1 MRKSNMIADKMKG
14 RPLAAEE
21 WLDGARH
28 LGLRL
33 TAVIRDLRRA
43 AKERAQLRAF
53 SERELH
59 DIGLTRVDAL
69 RVAERPLWRWRS
81 AWTSDR
87 RWIGGGP
94 LPPRRSRRFGAPP
107 APSPTP
113 LPPPPKTLPHA
124 SPTS

>member
-1 MRKSNMIADKMKG
+1 MIHASESWVCLIVQPIMRKSNMIAAKMKG

-59 DIGLTRVDAL
+59 DIGLTPVDAL
-69 RVAERPLWRWRS
+69 RGAERPLLRWRA
-81 AWTSDR
+81 AWTSGRPWIR
-87 RWIGGGP
+87 RGP
-94 LPPRRSRRFGAPP
+94 P
-107 APSPTP
+107 
-113 LPPPPKTLPHA
+113 
-124 SPTS
+124 

>member
-1 MRKSNMIADKMKG
+1 MIHASESTVCIIVQPIMRKSNMIADKMKG

-69 RVAERPLWRWRS
+69 RVGEPPPW
-81 AWTSDR
+81 
-87 RWIGGGP
+87 
-94 LPPRRSRRFGAPP
+94 PRRSGLTRDRRRSGGGRA
-107 APSPTP
+107 
-113 LPPPPKTLPHA
+113 
-124 SPTS
+124 